1 MLALLAPL
9 ASLLGIEVETLR
21 ERLQRRVLMWGIIGV
36 FAVIFLAFLLV
47 AINSGLSLSFGPIV
61 APLMIAGAALF
72 IAIVVFLIGH
82 LQDAAQARREAEEK
96 HKAEVTALITSV
108 AVTAVP
114 LLLKSSLL
122 KEVGIPAGGALL
134 AAYLLSRQRG
144 AGKKRSATEP

>member
-9 ASLLGIEVETLR
+9 ASLLGIEVDSLR
-21 ERLQRRVLMWGIIGV
+21 EQVQRRAIVWGIIGV
-36 FAVIFLAFLLV
+36 FALIFFAFLLV
-47 AINSGLSLSFGPIV
+47 AINSALSLSFGPVV

-72 IAIVVFLIGH
+72 IALVVFLIGH
-82 LQDAAQARREAEEK
+82 LQEAAHARREAEEK

-108 AVTAVP
+108 AITAVP

-134 AAYLLSRQRG
+134 AAYLLNRQRG
-144 AGKKRSATEP
+144 AGKKGTAAGP